1 MPGRW
6 KLTRSEARTWAR
18 SDAVTAFRIP
28 PSPLLRSYGAAV
40 EEALASGD
48 RGRVQLASQ
57 RLLDLFCRL
66 LGVRPLLVEV
76 CGVRP
81 RNRSGELHGLYTPSN
96 DTRARDR
103 VQVWMHTAQR
113 RQVVKFK
120 TFLRTLLHELG
131 HHLDYERLK
140 LDHSFHTDGFYKRE
154 SSLVYAVVP
163 RPTAARPPARPALAP
178 VRAPHV

>member
-6 KLTRSEARTWAR
+6 KLTKAEARTWAR
-18 SDAVTAFRIP
+18 SDAIAAFRIP
-28 PSPLLRSYGAAV
+28 PSPLLPTYGVTVA
-40 EEALASGD
+40 EALATGD
-48 RGRVQLASQ
+48 RARVQLASQ
-57 RLLDLFCRL
+57 RLLDQFCRL
-66 LGVRPLLVEV
+66 LGVRPLIVEV

-113 RQVVKFK
+113 RQVVAFK

-140 LDHSFHTDGFYKRE
+140 LARSFHTDGFYKRE
-154 SSLVYAVVP
+154 NSLVYAVVP
-163 RPTAARPPARPALAP
+163 RVPVGRAAA
-178 VRAPHV
+178 VQSRAPHV